1 MKLSKYIP
9 KLNEST
15 KKRKHNYIG
24 NCTDVDKQS
33 NKRVCDLFPD
43 ATTMASVIGYDSMD
57 ETHEN
62 LTEISKNEF
71 LQYVDETVIPKK
83 ALRGTAEYFFLDM
96 DDMGIKMRI
105 NESALFVL
113 YNVTQDIHYFF
124 FSN

>member
-83 ALRGTAEYFFLDM
+83 KRYEARQSTSFWTWMIWELKCE
-96 DDMGIKMRI
+96 
-105 NESALFVL
+105 
-113 YNVTQDIHYFF
+113 
-124 FSN
+124 